1 MKKLLFFYII
11 GTLLV
16 SCKTEFES
24 IRTSGDPEQIYKKAL
39 EYYDKKEYYK
49 AQSLFELAIPYYRG
63 KELAEELYY
72 KYSYTF
78 YYNGEYILSSH
89 YFTNFARTFYNSPKK
104 EEMQYMSAYAQYQM
118 SPNYKLDQTYTKKAI
133 EEFQR
138 FANLHPNSDKIP
150 EINRLIDEMRGK
162 LEKKAFESA
171 KLYYDIG
178 EFQAAVQTFDN
189 VLKDYPGSDK
199 SEEARFLKLKAA
211 YILAENSVYEKKEE
225 RFDETIIHYNEFIK
239 KHPRS
244 KRLDDA
250 KDIYANSI
258 KELKKFGR
266 V

>member
-1 MKKLLFFYII
+1 MKKILFFLLFGF
-11 GTLLV
+11 LLV
-16 SCKTEFES
+16 SCKTEFET
-24 IRTSGDPEQIYKKAL
+24 IRTSGDPELIYKQAL
-39 EYYDKKEYYK
+39 EYYEKGDYYK

-78 YYNGEYILSSH
+78 YNTGEYILASH

-104 EEMQYMSAYAQYQM
+104 EEMEYMSAYAHYEM
-118 SPNYKLDQTYTKKAI
+118 SPNYKLDQTYTVKAI

-138 FANLHPNSDKIP
+138 FANTHPASDKIP
-150 EINRLIDEMRGK
+150 IINKHIDEMRGK

-178 EFQAAVQTFDN
+178 QFQAAVQTFSN
-189 VLKDYPGSDK
+189 VLKDFPGSDK
-199 SEEARFLKLKAA
+199 SEEARFLKLKSA
-211 YILAENSVYEKKEE
+211 YILADNSIYEKKEE
-225 RFDETIIHYNEFIK
+225 RFDETIVHYNEFIK
-239 KHPRS
+239 KHPKS
-244 KRLDDA
+244 KRLKDA
-250 KDIYANSI
+250 DEIYQNSI